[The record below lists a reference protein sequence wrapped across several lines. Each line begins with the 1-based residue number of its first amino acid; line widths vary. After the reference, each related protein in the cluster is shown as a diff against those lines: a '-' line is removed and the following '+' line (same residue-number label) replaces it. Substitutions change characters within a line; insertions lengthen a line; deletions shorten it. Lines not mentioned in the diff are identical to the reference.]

1 MRCSSMV
8 DNTSTEHNYTSVICL
23 VAYVEIASNYLIP
36 SMCKDCAQE
45 RKRFCK
51 VVRRVRGLCAVRV
64 VYAPCLSVVF
74 RASRERFVE
83 QKSNL
88 SVPRSFD
95 FPKNVAKDL
104 VTWGPHGVS
113 SCKFYI
119 CFVLLQFFL
128 FSDDI
133 SRNMWLTTKRSAAM
147 RKDYWRYTWVY
158 RSVRPKASNQ
168 VRILNWYMTSCF
180 FWTLEKLQFVRNL

>member
-1 MRCSSMV
+1 LFCGVRG
-8 DNTSTEHNYTSVICL
+8 
-23 VAYVEIASNYLIP
+23 
-36 SMCKDCAQE
+36 DCPNLSHSLDVQGLCTGKEAFAPCA
-45 RKRFCK
+45 RS
-51 VVRRVRGLCAVRV
+51 VRRACGLCAM
-64 VYAPCLSVVF
+64 PVVF

-83 QKSNL
+83 RKSYL
-88 SVPRSFD
+88 SAPRSFD

-113 SCKFYI
+113 SCKFCI

-128 FSDDI
+128 FTGDI
-133 SRNMWLTTKRSAAM
+133 SRNMWLATKRSAAM
-147 RKDYWRYTWVY
+147 RKDYWRCTWVY

-180 FWTLEKLQFVRNL
+180 FWTLENCNLYVICSGI